1 MELPGDRDEEKE
13 RDEGRA
19 SEIHL
24 YYVIKGER
32 EADWLVR
39 DRVM

>member
-1 MELPGDRDEEKE
+1 MELPGDRK

-24 YYVIKGER
+24 YYVIKGEGV
-32 EADWLVR
+32 AGWPVT